1 MTPSHPS
8 PRLRMSLVS
17 PNAAVFNVLSF
28 AAFPT
33 GAPPATRC
41 PAAPPRRSPTRPPA
55 PPALPPTPSRAA
67 SSAAAAPVVGGG
79 PVPDDAAEH
88 AAGEGDLGEVGVA
101 GLEVGE
107 EVACSPTRVR
117 RSGRERPLS
126 RGPEGGGAAGAGSEG
141 GGSCSG
147 CFSSAGCAAASPRAS
162 PSASAAA
169 APPLLSPPPS
179 RAPAAAPAAPR
190 SPRAPSSPPSPACP
204 CPAPPPPPVP
214 CRPPVA
220 ARGGAPRRRRW
231 RAGPSVCLPFF
242 AWRWWT
248 KFQQCARHHL
258 RRRLHVGRQELHEA
272 GRLVGGR
279 RAVPRRQR
287 RGGGLGDWRGVG

>member
-1 MTPSHPS
+1 M
-8 PRLRMSLVS
+8 L
-17 PNAAVFNVLSF
+17 A
-28 AAFPT
+28 
-33 GAPPATRC
+33 
-41 PAAPPRRSPTRPPA
+41 
-55 PPALPPTPSRAA
+55 
-67 SSAAAAPVVGGG
+67 
-79 PVPDDAAEH
+79 D
-88 AAGEGDLGEVGVA
+88 EGS
-101 GLEVGE
+101 EVGE
-107 EVACSPTRVR
+107 GEAAEPRAGGRRRGGRRVR
-117 RSGRERPLS
+117 GRRLLLWMLLVGGMR
-126 RGPEGGGAAGAGSEG
+126 RGI
-141 GGSCSG
+141 
-147 CFSSAGCAAASPRAS
+147 AS